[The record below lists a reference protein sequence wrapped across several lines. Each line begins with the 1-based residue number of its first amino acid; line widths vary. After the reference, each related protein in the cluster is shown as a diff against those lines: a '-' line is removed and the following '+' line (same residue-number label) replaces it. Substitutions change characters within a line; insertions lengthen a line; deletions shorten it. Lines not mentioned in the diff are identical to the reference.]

1 MMGYQKNPQSKL
13 FHYGL
18 NLEQRVPQDHILR
31 KIKKKIDFNFI
42 YKEVKVYLF
51 FDLPSCRSTC
61 RELEDMKFDV
71 IDPGFRIQYV
81 PDREALEACYELGR
95 KIGKAVNG

>member
-1 MMGYQKNPQSKL
+1 MLPL
-13 FHYGL
+13 F
-18 NLEQRVPQDHILR
+18 
-31 KIKKKIDFNFI
+31 
-42 YKEVKVYLF
+42 
-51 FDLPSCRSTC
+51 